1 MLFCQPNRTFS
12 CSRVLLSPRSPHRTM
27 VKDVVKTRTPK
38 MQMWSPKNRSRHQAS
53 SSSRKEKSR
62 RTKHGVVSPRA
73 TYLNMW
79 SERTETAW
87 SSHVVESLWEQG
99 SEVLSQGLFFF
110 RRCRIVTLVAEIV
123 KCKIYFVCYSS
134 VAHDELNAIYRKRY
148 ASPQNHIFAPKIIG
162 SNKQRKRPGENFE
175 SEYNNLLKNNW
186 LSGIMYA

>member
-1 MLFCQPNRTFS
+1 MHFRALVYYCLHVVHTALW
-12 CSRVLLSPRSPHRTM
+12 SR
-27 VKDVVKTRTPK
+27 
-38 MQMWSPKNRSRHQAS
+38 MWSKLVPQKSTSGQLKIGKHIRRAVEAARRKAEEQNTVWSARKRPTEICGQEEPKPHGQA
-53 SSSRKEKSR
+53 
-62 RTKHGVVSPRA
+62 
-73 TYLNMW
+73 MW
-79 SERTETAW
+79 SKAF
-87 SSHVVESLWEQG
+87 ESR
-99 SEVLSQGLFFF
+99 EVNAHLKGFFFF
-110 RRCRIVTLVAEIV
+110 RRCRIVTLVAQIV